1 MTAYIGRRIV
11 QMIPVVL
18 LVSIIAFGLVF
29 VLPGD
34 PARAIL
40 GDEAQRDQQQYEAL
54 RKDLGL
60 DRPLPIQ
67 YADWASH
74 VLRGDFG
81 TSTHTKLSVGLLL
94 RQHLSP
100 TIELAALAMA
110 FALMIAIPTGIMS
123 ALRPNSK
130 SDIAGTLLA
139 MVGASIPHFWLGLL
153 LILFFALRLHWLPPS
168 GYVSPTQDLLGN
180 LKLMIMPVIT
190 LGGGIAALVMRQT
203 RSAMLEVLRQEYI
216 TTARAKGLAQRRV
229 IVGHALRNALIPVA
243 TVIGLQLGQLI
254 GGAVITETIFSI
266 PGVGSLAAS
275 SIFTRDFP
283 VLQAVV
289 LILAVAVLVAN
300 LATDVVYAW
309 LDPRIHYR

>member
-1 MTAYIGRRIV
+1 MTAYIGRRV
-11 QMIPVVL
+11 LQMIPVLL
-18 LVSIIAFGLVF
+18 LVSIIAFALVF
-29 VLPGD
+29 ILPGD

-40 GDEAQRDQQQYEAL
+40 GDQALRDQQQYEAL
-54 RKDLGL
+54 RNDLGL
-60 DRPLPIQ
+60 DRPLPVQ

-81 TSTHTKLSVGLLL
+81 TSTHTKLSVGPLL
-94 RQHLSP
+94 RQHLGP

-110 FALMIAIPTGIMS
+110 FALMVAIPAGIMS

-130 SDIAGTLLA
+130 TDLVGTLVA
-139 MVGASIPHFWLGLL
+139 MAGASIPHFWLGLL

-168 GYVSPTQDLLGN
+168 GYVSPTSDLLGN

-203 RSAMLEVLRQEYI
+203 RSSMLEVLRQEYI
-216 TTARAKGLAQRRV
+216 TTARAKGLAGRRV
-229 IVGHALRNALIPVA
+229 IAGHALRNALIPVA
-243 TVIGLQLGQLI
+243 TVIGLQVGQLI
-254 GGAVITETIFSI
+254 GGAVITESIFSI

-289 LILAVAVLVAN
+289 LILSVAVLLAN
-300 LATDVVYAW
+300 LATDIVYAW

>member
-11 QMIPVVL
+11 QMVPVLL
-18 LVSIIAFGLVF
+18 LVSIIAFALVF

-40 GDEAQRDQQQYEAL
+40 GDQALRDQQLYEQA

-60 DRPLPIQ
+60 NRPLPVQ

-81 TSTHTKLSVGLLL
+81 VSTHTHLSVSRTLV
-94 RQHLSP
+94 QHLAP
-100 TIELAALAMA
+100 TTELAALSML
-110 FALMIAIPTGIMS
+110 FALAVAIPVGVIS
-123 ALRPNSK
+123 ALRPNSRA
-130 SDIAGTLLA
+130 DIGGTLVA
-139 MVGASIPHFWLGLL
+139 MVGTSIPHFWLGLL
-153 LILFFALRLHWLPPS
+153 LVLFFALRLHWLPPS
-168 GYVSPTQDLLGN
+168 GYIPFTHDPIGN
-180 LKLMIMPVIT
+180 LKLMILPTLT
-190 LGGGIAALVMRQT
+190 LGSGIAALLMRQT
-203 RSAMLEVLRQEYI
+203 RSSMLEVMQQEYVI
-216 TTARAKGLAQRRV
+216 TARAKGLSERRV
-229 IVGHALRNALIPVA
+229 VIGHALRNALTPVA
-243 TVIGLQLGQLI
+243 TVIGLQLGQLV

-289 LILAVAVLVAN
+289 LILAVAVLIAN
-300 LATDVVYAW
+300 LATDVLYAW
-309 LDPRIHYR
+309 LDPRIKY

>member
-11 QMIPVVL
+11 QMIPVL
-18 LVSIIAFGLVF
+18 FLVSMIAFALVF

-40 GDEAQRDQQQYEAL
+40 GDQALRDQQLYEQA

-60 DRPLPIQ
+60 NRPLPVQ

-81 TSTHTKLSVGLLL
+81 ASTHT
-94 RQHLSP
+94 HLPVSQTLVRHLGP
-100 TIELAALAMA
+100 TFELAALSML
-110 FALMIAIPTGIMS
+110 FALLVAIPTGILS

-130 SDIAGTLLA
+130 ADIGGTLIA
-139 MVGASIPHFWLGLL
+139 IVGTSIPHFWLGLL
-153 LILFFALRLHWLPPS
+153 LVLFFALRLHWLPPS
-168 GYVSPTQDLLGN
+168 GYIPFTQDPLGN
-180 LKLMIMPVIT
+180 LRLMIMPTLT
-190 LGGGIAALVMRQT
+190 LGSGIAALLMRQT
-203 RSAMLEVLRQEYI
+203 RSSMLEVMRQEYV
-216 TTARAKGLAQRRV
+216 TTARAKGLAERRV
-229 IVGHALRNALIPVA
+229 VVGHALRNALTPVA
-243 TVIGLQLGQLI
+243 TVIGLQLGALI
-254 GGAVITETIFSI
+254 GGAVITESIFSI

-289 LILAVAVLVAN
+289 LVLSVAVLMAN
-300 LATDVVYAW
+300 LLTDIIYAW
-309 LDPRIHYR
+309 LDPRIQFR

>member
-11 QMIPVVL
+11 QMIPVL
-18 LVSIIAFGLVF
+18 FLVSMIAFALVF

-40 GDEAQRDQQQYEAL
+40 GDQALRDQQLYEQA

-60 DRPLPIQ
+60 NRPLPVQ

-81 TSTHTKLSVGLLL
+81 LSTHTHLPVGQTLV
-94 RQHLSP
+94 QHLGP
-100 TIELAALAMA
+100 TFELAALSML
-110 FALMIAIPTGIMS
+110 FALIVAIPTGVIS

-130 SDIAGTLLA
+130 ADIGGTILAIAGT
-139 MVGASIPHFWLGLL
+139 SIPHFWLGLL
-153 LILFFALRLHWLPPS
+153 LVLLFALRLRWLPPS
-168 GYVSPTQDLLGN
+168 GYVPFAQDPVGN
-180 LKLMIMPVIT
+180 LKLMIMPTLT
-190 LGGGIAALVMRQT
+190 LGSGIAALLMRQT
-203 RSAMLEVLRQEYI
+203 RSSMLEVMRQEYI
-216 TTARAKGLAQRRV
+216 TTARAKGLAERRV
-229 IVGHALRNALIPVA
+229 VVAHALRNALTPVA
-243 TVIGLQLGQLI
+243 TVIGLQLGALI
-254 GGAVITETIFSI
+254 GGAVITESIFSI

-289 LILAVAVLVAN
+289 LVLSVAVLMAN
-300 LATDVVYAW
+300 LLTDIVYAW
-309 LDPRIHYR
+309 LDPRIQFR